1 MLKQVR
7 HISEGTFYGLRVTNK
22 ARKLSLDK
30 ELRNLEAC
38 EDVQSHVYRK
48 EEQELINTLKRLQ
61 QTKHHPFEQHED
73 HHYPDRLPSHHDKQ
87 HSRDETPHLRR
98 PSERTQ
104 GKLQVKVKSELSD
117 QKSSAKV
124 PCQVEVVSDA
134 SDVSVIISLS
144 PIATSVAATKQS
156 TTNSLPPVAQP
167 PKRETG
173 IEIHRT
179 QGFTSC
185 VICNLPRYAHGR
197 GNPNICTCHAD
208 PSKHP
213 HHKHEHQASNNRR
226 KSQTD
231 EDDLK
236 TFAAKRE
243 RRRSLEIDDLLFML
257 STKKNHLNPA
267 GHHNHHGRSRA
278 SSFEDDKKNHAHE
291 RAKAFEDNAAYVPGV
306 GVHRRNL
313 SQHNAALNNHPAL
326 EQGMRGRGSSWGENS
341 SRKIS
346 LDEGRSRWSSD
357 TEGRNRDSSFGKYDD
372 PHYMWPLK
380 EHYGSRHTKNRE
392 EEELHHIYNRLQRV
406 FPLSDEN
413 PHATHLPLTKSCRD
427 AAANNKDEDS
437 APVFSGIMHPDNII
451 NHHYFLPYEAKKQDK
466 HRTTTHKASH
476 PPTGFH
482 VMGIDRHVNRQ
493 EVGDISW
500 LEVFRYQSYT
510 LFASISA
517 LLKKSYF
524 PHSPLSQ

>member
-7 HISEGTFYGLRVTNK
+7 HISEGKFYGLRVTNK

-38 EDVQSHVYRK
+38 KDVQSHVYRK
-48 EEQELINTLKRLQ
+48 EEKELISTLKRLQ

-73 HHYPDRLPSHHDKQ
+73 HDYPERLPSHHDKQ
-87 HSRDETPHLRR
+87 HSNDETPHLRR

-104 GKLQVKVKSELSD
+104 GKLQVNVKSALSD

-124 PCQVEVVSDA
+124 PCQVKVVSDA

-144 PIATSVAATKQS
+144 PIASSVAATKQS

-167 PKRETG
+167 PKRDTG

-197 GNPNICTCHAD
+197 ENHNICTCHVD

-213 HHKHEHQASNNRR
+213 HHKHEHQTSNKRR
-226 KSQTD
+226 KRQTD
-231 EDDLK
+231 EDHMK

-243 RRRSLEIDDLLFML
+243 RRRSLEIDDLLFTP
-257 STKKNHLNPA
+257 SAKKNHFNFT
-267 GHHNHHGRSRA
+267 GHHGRSRA
-278 SSFEDDKKNHAHE
+278 SSFEDDRKNHAPE
-291 RAKAFEDNAAYVPGV
+291 RARAFEDNAAYVPGV
-306 GVHRRNL
+306 GVHKRNI
-313 SQHNAALNNHPAL
+313 SQHNAALNDHPAH
-326 EQGMRGRGSSWGENS
+326 EQGMRSRGSSWGENS
-341 SRKIS
+341 SRKNS
-346 LDEGRSRWSSD
+346 LDEGRSRWNSD
-357 TEGRNRDSSFGKYDD
+357 TEGRSRHSSFGEHDD

-380 EHYGSRHTKNRE
+380 GHYGSRHTKNRQ

-406 FPLSDEN
+406 FPLSDEH
-413 PHATHLPLTKSCRD
+413 PHATHLPLTKSRRD
-427 AAANNKDEDS
+427 AAANNKDEDP

-451 NHHYFLPYEAKKQDK
+451 NHHHFLPYEANKQDK
-466 HRTTTHKASH
+466 HKTAIHRAPH

-482 VMGIDRHVNRQ
+482 VMGIDHHGNRQ
-493 EVGDISW
+493 EVGDTSW
-500 LEVFRYQSYT
+500 LESV
-510 LFASISA
+510 
-517 LLKKSYF
+517 
-524 PHSPLSQ
+524 